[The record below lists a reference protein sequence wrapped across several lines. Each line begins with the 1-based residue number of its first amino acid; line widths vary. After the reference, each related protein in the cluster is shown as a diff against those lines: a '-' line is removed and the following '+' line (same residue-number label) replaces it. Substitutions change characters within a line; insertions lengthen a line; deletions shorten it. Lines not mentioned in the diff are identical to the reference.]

1 MFERVYSQKRW
12 IGVKSRGG
20 GPEIEIAVRKIY
32 DEVAQI

>member
-1 MFERVYSQKRW
+1 MEGYILKKRW
-12 IGVKSRGG
+12 IGVRSGGG